1 MTRWTAAACV
11 LALLA
16 LVLATAALWKTHQLA
31 SHKHSEP
38 RVPRCAGAEKDYSLV
53 IADARRSREEAARAV
68 ELAALDSTPKT
79 KYPAAYKAF
88 HAYFSAHYD
97 PLNPRSAPWS
107 AAKNAADAILE
118 DAANAVLT
126 ARGINGLVTWANYD
140 KLAEYTNYGHGPDFF
155 VGEAVDAVKKHIVSA
170 YPAAVAVRLAAR
182 DAERAASACVVLAE
196 CHKRRGEFACYSN
209 GEYRP

>member
-1 MTRWTAAACV
+1 MTRWTAAACA

-31 SHKHSEP
+31 AHKHSEP
-38 RVPRCAGAEKDYSLV
+38 RVPRCAAAEKDYNLV

-88 HAYFSAHYD
+88 HTYVSTHY
-97 PLNPRSAPWS
+97 NPQNPSGAPWS
-107 AAKNAADAILE
+107 NARDAASTVLTAHGIDDWDGSESITWIITKAYPAYAVVERAAADA
-118 DAANAVLT
+118 T
-126 ARGINGLVTWANYD
+126 
-140 KLAEYTNYGHGPDFF
+140 
-155 VGEAVDAVKKHIVSA
+155 
-170 YPAAVAVRLAAR
+170 
-182 DAERAASACVVLAE
+182 RAGRACSVLAE

>member
-38 RVPRCAGAEKDYSLV
+38 RVPRCAAAEKDYNLV

-88 HAYFSAHYD
+88 HAYFSAHYNPQD
-97 PLNPRSAPWS
+97 PSGAPWS
-107 AAKNAADAILE
+107 GAK
-118 DAANAVLT
+118 DAASTILKDAASAILT
-126 ARGINGLVTWANYD
+126 ARGIDGLRTWAND
-140 KLAEYTNYGHGPDFF
+140 NEIFESFDPDRTVERAARAANY
-155 VGEAVDAVKKHIVSA
+155 EIAKA
-170 YPAAVAVRLAAR
+170 YPANAAIGRAATDAARALAA
-182 DAERAASACVVLAE
+182 CGVLAE
-196 CHKRRGEFACYSN
+196 CRKRRQEFACYSN